1 MPDFPRRDTDAIWAV
16 LPTYNEAETIE
27 AISAAVL
34 SHLPSGA
41 RVLIVD
47 DNSPDGTG
55 QIADRLARERT
66 EIEVLHR
73 PVKEGLGPAYAAGF
87 SRALRGGAGLVV
99 QMDSDFSHD
108 PADLPRLLT
117 AARDAD
123 LVIGSRYVA
132 DGEIA
137 DWGPGRRA
145 ISRFGNVY
153 AKVILGARVSD
164 LTGGYR
170 VMRPAVIDA
179 VEPATIDARGYAFQI
194 ELAWRA
200 IKAGFRIVEVPITF
214 RDRRVGSSKMTRSIV
229 AEAVWR
235 VPAMRLRGR

>member
-1 MPDFPRRDTDAIWAV
+1 M

-55 QIADRLARERT
+55 RIADRLARERP

-87 SRALRGGAGLVV
+87 SRALGSGAGLVV